1 MTEIGNVYG
10 LALYQLAAEEDVSE
24 EILGQIDALD
34 ESFRQEPGFLR
45 LLSSPTLSKEERCQV
60 LDDSF
65 GKNLHHYLLNF
76 MKILAEKGYMGSFS
90 DCRKAYLRQY
100 NSDHNIVSVTAVTA
114 VPLTQ
119 ERHSALREKL
129 SRITGKTVH
138 LQNRLDPQCLGGVRL
153 DYDGQQMDDTVAHRL
168 GAIRNLLKNTVL

>member
-10 LALYQLAAEEDVSE
+10 LALYELAAEESASE
-24 EILGQIDALD
+24 EILEQMDALD

-45 LLSSPTLSKEERCQV
+45 LLSSPTLSKEERCQI

-65 GKNLHHYLLNF
+65 GGSINRYLLNF
-76 MKILAEKGYMGSFS
+76 MKILTGKGYIGSFS

-100 NSDHNIVSVTAVTA
+100 NADHNIVSVTAVTA

-119 ERHSALREKL
+119 EQHSALTDKL
-129 SRITGKTVH
+129 SRTTGKTVL

-168 GAIRNLLKNTVL
+168 GAIRDLLKNTVL